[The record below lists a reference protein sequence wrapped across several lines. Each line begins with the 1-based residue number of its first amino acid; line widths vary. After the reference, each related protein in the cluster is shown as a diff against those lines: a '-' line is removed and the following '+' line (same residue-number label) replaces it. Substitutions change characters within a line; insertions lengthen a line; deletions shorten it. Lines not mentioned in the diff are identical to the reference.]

1 MWTSLAAQLVKNP
14 ACNAGDL
21 GSIRELGRSPGEG
34 KGDPPQYSGLENST
48 DCIVHGV
55 AKSQT
60 RLRDFHFH
68 FPTAGPLLL
77 LFPGDLSK
85 ADSSPPFSLTSTQLL
100 RCYLSSQGQLACLP
114 SHSHFLCAH
123 HSRKSPV
130 YFLGLVLVGGSLS
143 IPLGC
148 KLQEVRDSTA
158 VFIDPQGLE
167 QRLCT

>member
-1 MWTSLAAQLVKNP
+1 M
-14 ACNAGDL
+14 D
-21 GSIRELGRSPGEG
+21 
-34 KGDPPQYSGLENST
+34 Y
-48 DCIVHGV
+48 IVHGV

-148 KLQEVRDSTA
+148 KLQEVRDSTSPPILLSPIFPSFPLSLPA
-158 VFIDPQGLE
+158 SLPPYLGFTCSV
-167 QRLCT
+167 RR